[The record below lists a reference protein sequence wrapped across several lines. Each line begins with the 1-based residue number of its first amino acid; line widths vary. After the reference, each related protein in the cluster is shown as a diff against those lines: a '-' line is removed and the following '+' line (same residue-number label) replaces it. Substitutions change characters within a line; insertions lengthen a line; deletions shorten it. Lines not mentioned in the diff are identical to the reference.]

1 MSLNV
6 REWLEAG
13 GFGQYA
19 DAFEA
24 NDIDGEALLALTDAH
39 LIELGIPLSS
49 RVKLLK
55 AIATLSQGVVS
66 RPAVGFGAWRRAETA
81 GTASEVTAGAER
93 RHLTVMF
100 VDLVGSTA
108 PSNPAPPR
116 HTHSPRP

>member
-1 MSLNV
+1 
-6 REWLEAG
+6 
-13 GFGQYA
+13 

-39 LIELGIPLSS
+39 LKELGIPLSS

-55 AIATLSQGVVS
+55 AIATFSQGVVS
-66 RPAVGFGAWRRAETA
+66 RPAVGFGAWRSAETA

-100 VDLVGSTA
+100 VDLVCSVA
-108 PSNPAPPR
+108 PSVPLVPR
-116 HTHSPRP
+116 VLGYCV